1 MMDEVR
7 DTEITLGTGRLLGL
21 FFGLV
26 IVCAIFFG
34 LGFSMGRSSVKS
46 TLTMEEAP
54 AASMPVQA
62 NAGQKGAAGTRE
74 RRAQASDCLTPGGCD
89 ESQKTAQS
97 TAASAAPVVTSS
109 SSAPAP
115 EIGKGAPLVA
125 NGGAY
130 TVQVAAVSKQED
142 ADALVGALR
151 KKGYSV
157 FIAATGS
164 DKLFHVQV
172 GPFADMKDAEA
183 TKLKLT
189 SDGYNP
195 ILKR

>member
-1 MMDEVR
+1 MTDEVR

-46 TLTMEEAP
+46 TLTMEETP
-54 AASMPVQA
+54 SASMPVQA

-74 RRAQASDCLTPGGCD
+74 RPAQTPDCLTPGGCD
-89 ESQKTAQS
+89 EPQKMAQS
-97 TAASAAPVVTSS
+97 TAASAAPAVMSS
-109 SSAPAP
+109 SGAPAP

-125 NGGAY
+125 NGGVY

-157 FIAATGS
+157 FIAPTGS

-183 TKLKLT
+183 MKLKLT